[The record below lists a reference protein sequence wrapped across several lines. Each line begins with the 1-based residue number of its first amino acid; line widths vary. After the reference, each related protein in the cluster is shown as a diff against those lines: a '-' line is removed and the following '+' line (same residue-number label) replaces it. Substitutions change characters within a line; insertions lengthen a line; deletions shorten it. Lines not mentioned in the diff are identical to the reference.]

1 MKFLVIWH
9 LDVSRLTPEA
19 IKAVMEQ
26 PNYGKKL
33 EADGKLECRYHIVGS
48 HGGAWIY
55 KVSSNEEL
63 DMLLAAAPVYN
74 FAKYRILPLAEMSD
88 PDTVMR
94 KLNVTK

>member
-1 MKFLVIWH
+1 
-9 LDVSRLTPEA
+9 VSRLTPEV

-55 KVSSNEEL
+55 SVKSNEEL

-74 FAKYRILPLAEMSD
+74 FAKYKVLPLAEMSD
-88 PDTVMR
+88 ADTVLQR
-94 KLNVTK
+94 LKN